1 MNERKPRRPSDGIKR
16 ASKSGD
22 SSRRGRDGDGPARQS
37 RSGRGTGASAS
48 GRTSKSTRSARGAAG
63 KSAQGRGRGGRADE
77 RDDRRRSSDEH
88 GPGRPQKRTGG
99 RRDAATGSGRAGARA
114 GSRSGARAGSRS
126 GARAG
131 GRADGRGGGRAK
143 RTSRNSDERNPT
155 RSGIDYPSPKYRA
168 KSETEAP
175 ATRDRPALRKVRGS
189 APGSGSPERARRT
202 NKPKAAAPTR
212 RRRGRRTEAGDELA
226 RLAGRGA
233 RQAQADL
240 ARAAE
245 AFSAGRER
253 DAARILRP
261 LRDLYPDASAVR
273 ELLGLSQYR
282 LGQYAAATKELE
294 AFADLTG
301 SVEQHPVLMDCARAL
316 GRHARVEE
324 LWEELA
330 QASPSAALVSE
341 GRIVLAGSRADQGR
355 LHEAIATLDRRRG
368 TPGRV
373 QEHHVRVWYALADLY
388 ERAGEI
394 PKARDLF
401 LQVRR
406 HDAAFA
412 DVAERLAALN

>member
-1 MNERKPRRPSDGIKR
+1 VNERKPRRPSDGIER
-16 ASKSGD
+16 APRTGD
-22 SSRRGRDGDGPARQS
+22 SSRLSRGDLPPRQS
-37 RSGRGTGASAS
+37 RGGRDATSAGRRSKPARGSRATTGDTENS
-48 GRTSKSTRSARGAAG
+48 RARGAR
-63 KSAQGRGRGGRADE
+63 STGRDDRRGRSSGRGGRRTEAD
-77 RDDRRRSSDEH
+77 DHRRSSRPAGGDD
-88 GPGRPQKRTGG
+88 GRRVPRKGGARRADASERDGG
-99 RRDAATGSGRAGARA
+99 RR
-114 GSRSGARAGSRS
+114 
-126 GARAG
+126 
-131 GRADGRGGGRAK
+131 K

-168 KSETEAP
+168 KQGGGAAP
-175 ATRDRPALRKVRGS
+175 DKVERPALRKVKSRGAQS
-189 APGSGSPERARRT
+189 TPPERARKAR
-202 NKPKAAAPTR
+202 KPKPAAPAP
-212 RRRGRRTEAGDELA
+212 RRRGRRTEAGEELG

-233 RQAQADL
+233 RHAQADL

-245 AFSAGRER
+245 AFAAGRER
-253 DAARILRP
+253 DAARLLRP
-261 LRDLYPDASAVR
+261 LRDLYPDASSVR

-282 LGQYAAATKELE
+282 LGQYAAASKELE

-330 QASPSAALVSE
+330 AASPSAALVSE

-394 PKARDLF
+394 PKARELF
-401 LQVRR
+401 LRVRR
-406 HDAAFA
+406 HDAGFA

>member
-1 MNERKPRRPSDGIKR
+1 
-16 ASKSGD
+16 
-22 SSRRGRDGDGPARQS
+22 
-37 RSGRGTGASAS
+37 
-48 GRTSKSTRSARGAAG
+48 
-63 KSAQGRGRGGRADE
+63 
-77 RDDRRRSSDEH
+77 
-88 GPGRPQKRTGG
+88 
-99 RRDAATGSGRAGARA
+99 
-114 GSRSGARAGSRS
+114 
-126 GARAG
+126 
-131 GRADGRGGGRAK
+131 
-143 RTSRNSDERNPT
+143 
-155 RSGIDYPSPKYRA
+155 
-168 KSETEAP
+168 
-175 ATRDRPALRKVRGS
+175 
-189 APGSGSPERARRT
+189 
-202 NKPKAAAPTR
+202 
-212 RRRGRRTEAGDELA
+212 
-226 RLAGRGA
+226 
-233 RQAQADL
+233 
-240 ARAAE
+240 
-245 AFSAGRER
+245 
-253 DAARILRP
+253 

-282 LGQYAAATKELE
+282 LGQYAAASKELE

-330 QASPSAALVSE
+330 DASPSAALVSE

-394 PKARDLF
+394 PKARELF
-401 LQVRR
+401 LRVRR

>member
-1 MNERKPRRPSDGIKR
+1 VNERKPRRPSDGIER
-16 ASKSGD
+16 APRGGD
-22 SSRRGRDGDGPARQS
+22 SARRTRRDGSQS
-37 RSGRGTGASAS
+37 RQASGGRSAGTGAT
-48 GRTSKSTRSARGAAG
+48 GRGSKQTRGA
-63 KSAQGRGRGGRADE
+63 
-77 RDDRRRSSDEH
+77 RDDRRGASAGRGTRRSQGDDRGRS
-88 GPGRPQKRTGG
+88 GPKRDDDDRRTGPRKSTG
-99 RRDAATGSGRAGARA
+99 RGRDASTRRE
-114 GSRSGARAGSRS
+114 
-126 GARAG
+126 G
-131 GRADGRGGGRAK
+131 GRDK

-168 KSETEAP
+168 KHDAADASGARE
-175 ATRDRPALRKVRGS
+175 RPALRKVRRAATGKGAAKGKGKS
-189 APGSGSPERARRT
+189 AAEQAPRSKKS
-202 NKPKAAAPTR
+202 KPAPPAPR
-212 RRRGRRTEAGDELA
+212 RRRARRTEAGEELG
-226 RLAGRGA
+226 RLADRGT
-233 RQAQADL
+233 RHAQADL

-245 AFSAGRER
+245 AFQAGRER
-253 DAARILRP
+253 DAARLLRP
-261 LRDLYPDASAVR
+261 LRDQYPDASAVR

-282 LGQYAAATKELE
+282 LGQYAAASKELE
-294 AFADLTG
+294 AFVELTG

-330 QASPSAALVSE
+330 ASSPSAALVSE

-394 PKARDLF
+394 PKARELF
-401 LQVRR
+401 LRVRR